1 MKIQFKVEEY
11 YLNQNTNQQSQWVS
25 VFVFDKTDN
34 QPIHLSRNEGKLN
47 RHDSKSV

>member
-34 QPIHLSRNEGKLN
+34 QPTIFEEMKES
-47 RHDSKSV
+47 